1 MRAADWGMAAS
12 RACWEVDTLSF
23 CQTCILA
30 VKHSAGKGLQK
41 KAKKD
46 FALQHE
52 RSCRSRL
59 TLGQVLSTGP
69 KM

>member
-23 CQTCILA
+23 RETCILA

-41 KAKKD
+41 ESK
-46 FALQHE
+46 E
-52 RSCRSRL
+52 RLRL
-59 TLGQVLSTGP
+59 AA
-69 KM
+69 